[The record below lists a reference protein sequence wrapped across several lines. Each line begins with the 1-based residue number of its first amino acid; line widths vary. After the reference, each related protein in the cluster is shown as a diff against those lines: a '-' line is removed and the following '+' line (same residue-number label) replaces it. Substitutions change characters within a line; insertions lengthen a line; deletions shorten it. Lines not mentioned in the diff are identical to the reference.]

1 MAPPDLP
8 DLLPGEDRTYGGG
21 LFVDPI
27 PQSSWFRN
35 VRAAVDPADWDRLR
49 HMVYRRARFRC
60 EACGVLGSRERGVW
74 MEAHER
80 FAYDITTGVQRL
92 VRLVCLCQWCHTTT
106 HFGLAQLRGAGTEAI
121 AHLISVTGMS
131 PAEAQAHVCD
141 AFDRWERRS
150 AIPWRVDLSMI
161 TAAGIHLLVPQLQ
174 AGAASSSPPPPR
186 AEPADEPGEDE
197 GGVLVV
203 ATVATYIPASELK
216 RAREPSDAEKAL
228 AASYERYADQL
239 AELEALRSGRPAL

>member
-1 MAPPDLP
+1 MAPLNLP

-60 EACGVLGSRERGVW
+60 EACGVLGSRERGIW

-92 VRLVCLCQWCHTTT
+92 VRLVCLCQRCHTAT
-106 HFGLAQLRGAGTEAI
+106 HFGLAQVRGAGTEAV

-131 PAEAQAHVCD
+131 PAEAEAHVCE

-161 TAAGIHLLVPQLQ
+161 AAAGIHLRVPQLQ
-174 AGAASSSPPPPR
+174 AGAAPASAPAPR
-186 AEPADEPGEDE
+186 AEPAEEPGDDE

-203 ATVATYIPASELK
+203 ATVAAYIPASELK

-228 AASYERYADQL
+228 AASYERYAGQL
-239 AELEALRSGRPAL
+239 AELEALRNGTAGI

>member
-1 MAPPDLP
+1 
-8 DLLPGEDRTYGGG
+8 
-21 LFVDPI
+21 
-27 PQSSWFRN
+27 
-35 VRAAVDPADWDRLR
+35 
-49 HMVYRRARFRC
+49 MVYQRARFRC

-80 FAYDITTGVQRL
+80 FAYDITTAVQRL
-92 VRLVCLCQWCHTTT
+92 VRLVCLCQWCHTAT

-131 PAEAQAHVCD
+131 PAEAKEHVCD

-161 TAAGIHLLVPQLQ
+161 AAAGIHLRVPLQ
-174 AGAASSSPPPPR
+174 AGADSASAPAPR
-186 AEPADEPGEDE
+186 SEPAKEPGQDE

-203 ATVATYIPASELK
+203 ATVAAYIPASQLK
-216 RAREPSDAEKAL
+216 RARKPSDAEKAL

-239 AELEALRSGRPAL
+239 AELEALRNGTVDI